1 MSNGLGNAIAALG
14 AGVAGYAKGKAIY
27 DDREF
32 ENEERDRRR
41 LEWKDQDLVRADKE
55 ALRTD
60 FVTGMGDATPQ
71 QSPIIP
77 YARTGMSDSAQQAT
91 PGQQVMPWQQAT
103 PGLAAA
109 QKVDAVMTQ
118 PGGQPSGLSQ
128 APKTPTMIAHGQRL
142 LKGYESVMTGA
153 AKRGDID
160 SFTQAFNK
168 AAEVRGIIRSNLR
181 EQADREHVLSGGK
194 DFSPYARIFS
204 KMVDDGTTLEII
216 TNQNGSYTLK
226 GTGRDGKPFEHPVKD
241 ASEMRG
247 LVNQLFDPSAMRQL
261 EAQRAQEVWKSN
273 LDTAKAIAVAT
284 GTEAAKAQYREPAK
298 PEEAKVTQLDMG
310 EGRPKQLVITR
321 GGEVISTVG
330 GEDAGEAAPL
340 DKKTTDALR
349 TTVMGLYKVSDMDSM
364 NPEIRQTVGRAL
376 TLGSQLVQ
384 SNQGSEAG
392 RRLDTNTAANIAA
405 RLADGLLQET
415 QFTDSEGNKWR
426 GVEVDGVKYLLDLEP
441 IKPDNNESA
450 ANKASAANNE
460 SAAKAQ
466 KAASDAGIKFF
477 GKAPPLKK
485 TAHAGKEAPPK
496 RGKDANVPAGAVW
509 SKEIGAWVEQGVG
522 KTRIYYPEQ

>member
-14 AGVAGYAKGKAIY
+14 AGVAGYARGKAIY

-32 ENEERDRRR
+32 EKEERDRRR
-41 LEWKDQDLVRADKE
+41 LEWKDQDRVRDDQE
-55 ALRTD
+55 ALRAD
-60 FVTGMGDATPQ
+60 FMTGMGDATPQ
-71 QSPIIP
+71 QSPMIP
-77 YARTGMSDSAQQAT
+77 YARTGMSDSAQQAAPGQQSM

-168 AAEVRGIIRSNLR
+168 AAEVRGIIRSNLS

-204 KMVDDGTTLEII
+204 EMVDDGTTLEAI

-226 GTGRDGKPFEHPVKD
+226 GTGRDGKPFEHHVKD

-247 LVNQLFDPSAMRQL
+247 LVNQLFDPGAMRQL
-261 EAQRAQEVWKSN
+261 EAQRAQEVWKAN
-273 LDTAKAIAVAT
+273 LDTAKAIEVAK

-330 GEDAGEAAPL
+330 GEGAGEAAPL

-426 GVEVDGVKYLLDLEP
+426 GVEFEGVKYLLDLEP
-441 IKPDNNESA
+441 IKSD
-450 ANKASAANNE
+450 NNE

-466 KAASDAGIKFF
+466 KAASDAGIKFPV
-477 GKAPPLKK
+477 KAPPLEK
-485 TAHAGKEAPPK
+485 TAYAGKEAPPK

>member
-32 ENEERDRRR
+32 EKEERDRRR
-41 LEWKDQDLVRADKE
+41 LEWKDQDRVRDDKE
-55 ALRTD
+55 ARRTD
-60 FVTGMGDATPQ
+60 FMTGMGDATPQ

-109 QKVDAVMTQ
+109 QEVDAVMTQ

-194 DFSPYARIFS
+194 DFSPYVRIFS
-204 KMVDDGTTLEII
+204 EMVDDGTTLEAI

-226 GTGRDGKPFEHPVKD
+226 GTGRDGKPFEHHVKD

-261 EAQRAQEVWKSN
+261 EAQRAQEVWKAN
-273 LDTAKAIAVAT
+273 LDTAKAIEVAK
-284 GTEAAKAQYREPAK
+284 GTESAKAQYREPAK

-321 GGEVISTVG
+321 GDKVVSKMG

-384 SNQGSEAG
+384 SNQGAEAG

-426 GVEVDGVKYLLDLEP
+426 GVEFEGVKYLLDLEP
-441 IKPDNNESA
+441 IKSDNNESA
-450 ANKASAANNE
+450 AKP
-460 SAAKAQ
+460 Q
-466 KAASDAGIKFF
+466 KVASDAGIKFP
-477 GKAPPLKK
+477 GKAPPLEK
-485 TAHAGKEAPPK
+485 TAYAGKEAPPK

>member
-14 AGVAGYAKGKAIY
+14 AGVAGYARGKAIY

-32 ENEERDRRR
+32 EKEERDRRR
-41 LEWKDQDLVRADKE
+41 LEWKDQDRVRADKE

-60 FVTGMGDATPQ
+60 FITGMGDATPQ

-181 EQADREHVLSGGK
+181 DQADREHVLLSGGK

-204 KMVDDGTTLEII
+204 EMVDDGTTLEAI

-226 GTGRDGKPFEHPVKD
+226 GTGRDGKPFEHHVKD

-261 EAQRAQEVWKSN
+261 EAQRAQKVWESN
-273 LDTAKAIAVAT
+273 LDTAKGIAIAT

-321 GGEVISTVG
+321 GGKVISTVG

-340 DKKTTDALR
+340 DKKTANDIRDAVDSLF
-349 TTVMGLYKVSDMDSM
+349 TSPMDSF
-364 NPEIRQTVGRAL
+364 NPDVAKNKSQARVYT
-376 TLGSQLVQ
+376 SQLIQ

-392 RRLDTNTAANIAA
+392 RRLDTNTAANIGA
-405 RLADGLLQET
+405 GLVNGSLQET

-426 GVEVDGVKYLLDLEP
+426 GVEFEGVKYLLDPTP
-441 IKPDNNESA
+441 IKPD
-450 ANKASAANNE
+450 NNE

-466 KAASDAGIKFF
+466 KAASDAGIKFPV
-477 GKAPPLKK
+477 KAPPLKK
-485 TAHAGKEAPPK
+485 TAYAGKEAPPK

>member
-14 AGVAGYAKGKAIY
+14 AGVAGYARGKAIY

-41 LEWKDQDLVRADKE
+41 LEWKDQDRVRADKE

-60 FVTGMGDATPQ
+60 FMTGMGDATPQ

-204 KMVDDGTTLEII
+204 EMVDDGTTLEAI

-226 GTGRDGKPFEHPVKD
+226 GTGRDGKPFEHHVKD

-273 LDTAKAIAVAT
+273 LDITKGIAIAT

-321 GGEVISTVG
+321 GGKVISTVG

-349 TTVMGLYKVSDMDSM
+349 TTLMGLYQVSNMSSMD
-364 NPEIRQTVGRAL
+364 PQIRQTLGQAL
-376 TLGSQLVQ
+376 KLGSQLVQ

-426 GVEVDGVKYLLDLEP
+426 GVEFEGVKYLLDPTP
-441 IKPDNNESA
+441 IKPD
-450 ANKASAANNE
+450 NNE

-466 KAASDAGIKFF
+466 KAASDAGIKFPV
-477 GKAPPLKK
+477 KAPPLEK
-485 TAHAGKEAPPK
+485 TAYAGKEAPPK

>member
-14 AGVAGYAKGKAIY
+14 AGVAGYARGKAIY

-41 LEWKDQDLVRADKE
+41 LEWKDQDRVRADKE

-60 FVTGMGDATPQ
+60 FMTGMGDATPQ
-71 QSPIIP
+71 HSPIIP

-181 EQADREHVLSGGK
+181 DQADREHVLLSGGK
-194 DFSPYARIFS
+194 DFSPYARIFNE
-204 KMVDDGTTLEII
+204 MVDDGTTLEII
-216 TNQNGSYTLK
+216 TNQNGSYTMK
-226 GTGRDGKPFEHPVKD
+226 GTGRDGKPFEHHVKD

-261 EAQRAQEVWKSN
+261 EAQRAQKVWESN
-273 LDTAKAIAVAT
+273 LDTAKGIAIAT

-321 GGEVISTVG
+321 GGKVISTVG

-349 TTVMGLYKVSDMDSM
+349 TTLMGLYQVSNMSSMD
-364 NPEIRQTVGRAL
+364 PQIRQTLGQAL
-376 TLGSQLVQ
+376 KLGSQLVQ

-426 GVEVDGVKYLLDLEP
+426 GVEFEGVKYLLDPTP
-441 IKPDNNESA
+441 IKPD
-450 ANKASAANNE
+450 NNE

-466 KAASDAGIKFF
+466 KAASDAGIKFPV
-477 GKAPPLKK
+477 KAPPLEK
-485 TAHAGKEAPPK
+485 TAYAGKEAPPK

>member
-14 AGVAGYAKGKAIY
+14 AGVAGYARGKAIY

-32 ENEERDRRR
+32 EKEERDRRR
-41 LEWKDQDLVRADKE
+41 LEWKDQDLVRADQE
-55 ALRTD
+55 ALRAD
-60 FVTGMGDATPQ
+60 FMTGMGDATPQ
-71 QSPIIP
+71 QPPMIP
-77 YARTGMSDSAQQAT
+77 YARTGMSDSAQQAAPGQQSM

-204 KMVDDGTTLEII
+204 EMVDDGTTLEAI

-226 GTGRDGKPFEHPVKD
+226 GTGRDGKPFEHHVKD

-247 LVNQLFDPSAMRQL
+247 LINQLFDPSAMRQL

-273 LDTAKAIAVAT
+273 LDTAKGIAIAT
-284 GTEAAKAQYREPAK
+284 GTEAAKARYREPAK

-349 TTVMGLYKVSDMDSM
+349 TTLMGLYQVSNMSSMD
-364 NPEIRQTVGRAL
+364 PQIRQTLGQAL
-376 TLGSQLVQ
+376 KLGSQLVQ

-426 GVEVDGVKYLLDLEP
+426 GVEFEGVKYLLDLEP
-441 IKPDNNESA
+441 IKPD
-450 ANKASAANNE
+450 NNE

-485 TAHAGKEAPPK
+485 TAYAGKEAPPK

>member
-14 AGVAGYAKGKAIY
+14 AGVAGYARGKAIY

-32 ENEERDRRR
+32 EKEERERRR
-41 LEWKDQDLVRADKE
+41 LEWKDQDRVRADKE

-60 FVTGMGDATPQ
+60 FMTGMGDATPQ

-181 EQADREHVLSGGK
+181 DQADREHVLLSGGK
-194 DFSPYARIFS
+194 DFSPYVRIFNE
-204 KMVDDGTTLEII
+204 MVDDGTTLESI

-226 GTGRDGKPFEHPVKD
+226 GTGRDGKPFEHHVKD

-273 LDTAKAIAVAT
+273 LDITKGIAIAK
-284 GTEAAKAQYREPAK
+284 GTEAAKAQYRE

-321 GGEVISTVG
+321 GGKVISTVG

-340 DKKTTDALR
+340 DKKTANDIRDAVDSLF
-349 TTVMGLYKVSDMDSM
+349 TSPMDSF
-364 NPEIRQTVGRAL
+364 NPDVAKNKSQARVYT
-376 TLGSQLVQ
+376 SQLIQ

-392 RRLDTNTAANIAA
+392 RRLDTNTAANIGA
-405 RLADGLLQET
+405 GLVNGSLQET

-426 GVEVDGVKYLLDLEP
+426 GVEFEGVKYLLDPTP
-441 IKPDNNESA
+441 IKPD
-450 ANKASAANNE
+450 NNE

-466 KAASDAGIKFF
+466 KAASDAGIKFPV
-477 GKAPPLKK
+477 KAPPLEK
-485 TAHAGKEAPPK
+485 TAYAGKEAPPK